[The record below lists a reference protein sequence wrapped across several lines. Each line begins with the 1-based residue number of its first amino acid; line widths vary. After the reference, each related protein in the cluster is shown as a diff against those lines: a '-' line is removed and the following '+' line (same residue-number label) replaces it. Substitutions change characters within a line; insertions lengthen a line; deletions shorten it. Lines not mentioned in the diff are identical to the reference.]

1 MLNYMSGII
10 LQCDY
15 SSISETS
22 VYWWNGQLQ
31 SEQDYGSQ
39 SELPTDI
46 TKKGVKVQCGRAL
59 ACSYKQKYFM
69 DVFWGYVYPQII
81 KY

>member
-1 MLNYMSGII
+1 MLNYMSCII

-46 TKKGVKVQCGRAL
+46 IT
-59 ACSYKQKYFM
+59 
-69 DVFWGYVYPQII
+69 
-81 KY
+81 